1 MAEASSVMGFIGRA
15 ISKAKELAKEGKIK
29 ECKKVL
35 PDSLASSL
43 GDSVAQYIGFL
54 HQLGGIDATLLE
66 EKQVGASKAKKQEKA
81 AKEVLQSKTFA
92 QICEEPNEGDAKLAQ
107 SLSEEDLKKVVE
119 KASKGIMTAEQA
131 DSVAKKIQTEGVEKL
146 SDELLT
152 QEEEALFCL
161 DLPAILTLVSG
172 NVQANE
178 TLPGSLMELSQANE
192 QQLQGFF
199 YGMISLLISIIARV
213 IYLATEGAF
222 ALVCCL
228 LSIGDLTE
236 NEGLGVHKEF
246 TTLQRVMWPLTCP
259 VMVLRY
265 AAGLGSN
272 PEDRDAFSES
282 SLGWRGVIEAF
293 QYD

>member
-1 MAEASSVMGFIGRA
+1 
-15 ISKAKELAKEGKIK
+15 
-29 ECKKVL
+29 
-35 PDSLASSL
+35 
-43 GDSVAQYIGFL
+43 
-54 HQLGGIDATLLE
+54 IDATLLE

-152 QEEEALFCL
+152 QEEEA
-161 DLPAILTLVSG
+161 IEKTLQHATAASLMAL
-172 NVQANE
+172 QANE